1 MSCELCGRAG
11 VVLTR
16 HHLIPR
22 TRHANKRA
30 KRLTTRE
37 ERQQTVQLCR
47 PCHNHL
53 HVLFTAKQLE
63 REFPTLALLAAHPD
77 VARFVEWIREKPP
90 GF

>member
-1 MSCELCGRAG
+1 MSCEICGRAE
-11 VVLTR
+11 VDLTR

-30 KRLTTRE
+30 RRVTTAE
-37 ERQQTVQLCR
+37 ERQQVALICR
-47 PCHNHL
+47 PCHHQI
-53 HVLFTAKQLE
+53 HALFTEKQLE

-77 VARFVEWIREKPP
+77 VARFVEWIRKKPP